1 MCQIIT
7 SLLVVAGFVSPSM
20 ALAFQAHTGAPAS
33 GNACALLT
41 RELLM
46 KALTAQGRKILEGE
60 KPSADA
66 EGMSVAKGASVCSHG
81 PVTLVLEPSA
91 RPDQVRNQMRTRAPI
106 YKDHEP
112 VPGVGDAAFFNAS
125 RTFAYLYVWSGSPH
139 FVIEMGGIP
148 LEDARTMK
156 PNVIA
161 LAKAIVPQL
170 R

>member
-1 MCQIIT
+1 MRHVMT
-7 SLLVVAGFVSPSM
+7 LLLVVAHMSST
-20 ALAFQAHTGAPAS
+20 ALAFQAPTGAPAS
-33 GNACALLT
+33 GKACALLT

-46 KALTAQGRKILEGE
+46 KVLTAQGQKIVEAE
-60 KPSADA
+60 TPSASA
-66 EGMSVAKGASVCSHG
+66 EGMSVAKRASVCSHG
-81 PVTLVLEPSA
+81 PVTLVLEPSE

-112 VPGVGDAAFFNAS
+112 VPGVGDDAFFNAS
-125 RTFAYLYVWSGSPH
+125 RTFAYLYVWSGSHH
-139 FVIEMGGIP
+139 FMIEMGGIP

-161 LAKAIVPQL
+161 LAKALVSQI